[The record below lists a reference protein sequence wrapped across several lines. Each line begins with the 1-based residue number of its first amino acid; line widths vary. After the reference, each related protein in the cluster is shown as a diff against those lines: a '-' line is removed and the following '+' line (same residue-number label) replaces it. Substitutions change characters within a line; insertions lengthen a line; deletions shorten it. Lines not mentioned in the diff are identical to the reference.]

1 MPAYFMLQC
10 ATPVEWEDRA
20 LLRATPLPPGE
31 ISWRLGR
38 RFKTA
43 PPVPIEIEMQ
53 ETHSDQLIQLNA
65 KDALIMPKTM
75 LAALREAGVDN
86 LDAYET
92 VIRHPKTAFVTH
104 DYVACN
110 LIGLVSAVNIARSK
124 VVGGSSD
131 HLLDTDFDG
140 LVIDETRARGLLM
153 FRLAENTTGVVVHE
167 KIRRQL
173 ESRGFGQL
181 LFIEPEK
188 WVG

>member
-1 MPAYFMLQC
+1 QKHPYQ
-10 ATPVEWEDRA
+10 
-20 LLRATPLPPGE
+20 PL
-31 ISWRLGR
+31 
-38 RFKTA
+38 
-43 PPVPIEIEMQ
+43 
-53 ETHSDQLIQLNA
+53 HLNA
-65 KDALIMPKTM
+65 NDSMIMQKSM
-75 LAALREAGVDN
+75 LAALREACVDN

-173 ESRGFGQL
+173 ESR
-181 LFIEPEK
+181 
-188 WVG
+188 